1 MKLLFNITRLG
12 LVFSG
17 SSAEIGLARND
28 FEQQNWI
35 RLPAILDRELWNIIQ
50 EQLAASNVEEAAS
63 IYPQLSVSDSA
74 LLLLLN
80 NARLFKIIE
89 QITGCGHI
97 GCFRG
102 HIYRV
107 VPGESRHDEITH
119 YQAGYETLTG
129 WHTDLNGTRLVAL
142 SINLNTEPY
151 LGGVLSIREAKT
163 KRILCE
169 LPNSGFGDAILF
181 RINEQL
187 EHRVSDLEGT
197 VPKTAFVGW
206 FESEPDYRTL
216 LAEGIASSMRKRV

>member
-1 MKLLFNITRLG
+1 MKSIFKITKSG

-17 SSAEIGLARND
+17 SSEEIGLARRD
-28 FEQQNWI
+28 FEERNWL
-35 RLPAILDRELWNIIQ
+35 RLPAILDRELWNKIQ
-50 EQLAASNVEEAAS
+50 EQLAVSNLEETES

-74 LLLLLN
+74 LLLMLN
-80 NARLFKIIE
+80 NPRLFSIIE

-107 VPGESRHDEITH
+107 VPGESRQDELTH
-119 YQAGYETLTG
+119 YQTDYEKLTG
-129 WHTDLNGTRLVAL
+129 WHTDLNGTRMVAI

-151 LGGVLSIREAKT
+151 LGGVLSIRDAKT
-163 KRILCE
+163 KRVLCE

-181 RINEQL
+181 RINERL

-197 VPKTAFVGW
+197 VPKIAFVGW

-216 LAEGIASSMRKRV
+216 LAQGIASSMRKRV